1 MTDDLIDAAEH
12 FALTLTQYGLQR
24 MTARVMAALLF
35 TQQDTMTA
43 GEIGAQLGVSSGAM
57 SGALKN
63 LTELGMIER
72 VPAPGSRREHFRF
85 RDGAW
90 ATLMSKQNMA
100 LTLMTEAA
108 DTGIEVAGQDTLA
121 GRRLADMR
129 DFYAYMLSEMPA
141 LIDRW
146 SARRTGES
154 GSPAREVRGSQM

>member
-1 MTDDLIDAAEH
+1 VTDDLTHAAEH

-43 GEIGAQLGVSSGAM
+43 GDIGAQLGVSSGAM
-57 SGALKN
+57 SGAIKN

-90 ATLMSKQNMA
+90 AILMSKQNMV

-108 DTGIEVAGQDTLA
+108 EDGIKAAGPDSPAGQ
-121 GRRLADMR
+121 RLADMR

-141 LIDRW
+141 LIERW
-146 SARRTGES
+146 RSRTG
-154 GSPAREVRGSQM
+154 RGG

>member
-1 MTDDLIDAAEH
+1 MVSNDLSDAAER
-12 FALTLTQYGLQR
+12 FALTLSQYGLQR

-43 GEIGAQLGVSSGAM
+43 GDIGEQLGVSSGAM

-63 LTELGMIER
+63 LTSMGMVER

-90 ATLMSKQNMA
+90 ATLMSTQNAA
-100 LTLMTEAA
+100 LNLMTRAA
-108 DTGIEVAGQDTLA
+108 DDGIATAGIDTAA
-121 GRRLADMR
+121 GRRLAEMR
-129 DFYAYMLSEMPA
+129 DFYSYMLSEMPA

-146 SARRTGES
+146 HTQQRRG
-154 GSPAREVRGSQM
+154 

>member
-1 MTDDLIDAAEH
+1 MLVSDDLVDAAER
-12 FALTLTQYGLQR
+12 FALTLSQYGLQR

-43 GEIGAQLGVSSGAM
+43 GDIGEQLGVSSGAM

-63 LTELGMIER
+63 LTSMGMVER

-90 ATLMSKQNMA
+90 ATLMSTQNAA
-100 LTLMTEAA
+100 LNLMTRAA
-108 DTGIEVAGQDTLA
+108 DEGIVTAGTDTAA
-121 GRRLADMR
+121 GRRLAEMR
-129 DFYAYMLSEMPA
+129 DFYTYMLSEMPA

-146 SARRTGES
+146 HAQQRHR
-154 GSPAREVRGSQM
+154 